1 MPETRR
7 ISTRSTRAEPAP
19 ALTPAPKKR
28 KSTHVSS
35 ALRPTPAGDSQ
46 AVLSPQS
53 VEDTLP
59 SRIDENSALPT
70 LHSGSVI
77 GGNTQLQSIAESGVL
92 AASLNR
98 SRNAWLND
106 GLFDRFW
113 SKPAKK
119 KKGEVQEVS
128 GPPKDCMHL
137 IGTCQLVIEPHT
149 FDVKLFGIHE
159 WRMNDQAPL
168 DAPARPAPMMTPTH
182 STFAPAPSWPHQAT
196 PAKPPNPAASTPGTS
211 MFSSTPSFNTQAD
224 IKPPPPGANVPAA
237 LLNGA
242 GSPPSTLQGTEAA
255 RIKSQTPQPTSTQSA
270 PQVAQPSPVV
280 NPAQDPVI
288 QMLAQRASMDPA
300 LKSLMKIVASGSATP
315 VQLREFQTHIDEL
328 NAIVQRQRFG
338 ASMSNNM
345 YNTPGGPPRFSQTPG
360 SGMMRPSPSG
370 GTPLFSS
377 SKPGSATNF
386 TTPAK
391 TSKLLS
397 SMATKSNIIGLAIE
411 FVGSNGDRYHFPRHS
426 ILEFAPN
433 AMCILA
439 SFLVVKKV
447 PPTIGKRG
455 SGALGIGTPARGK
468 KKVTKADD
476 AGQRPTGPM
485 VDEVDR
491 YKDSFHQPVTMRI
504 IAEKATTL
512 QEISRTVSSY
522 EEAKRYMDD
531 IMSRTKR
538 AEDVILAMRLPVH
551 SSGGGDGNE
560 VDTGSP
566 APSTPTD
573 RRMSVLATGLV
584 EGKKARKS
592 KIEEYCQYCFAVVPA
607 ATAAGNPDP
616 VACEAC
622 APLLQRNTFLKHAR
636 PAHYNDRKSEGPKAL
651 MLNCEIF

>member
-1 MPETRR
+1 MPELRR

-19 ALTPAPKKR
+19 VPTPAPKKR

-35 ALRPTPAGDSQ
+35 SLRSTPAGDSPTTFS
-46 AVLSPQS
+46 AQS

-59 SRIDENSALPT
+59 NRIDENSALPT
-70 LHSGSVI
+70 LHPGSVI
-77 GGNTQLQSIAESGVL
+77 GVNTQLQSIAESGVL

-128 GPPKDCMHL
+128 GPPKDCMNL
-137 IGTCQLVIEPHT
+137 IGTCQFVIEPHT

-159 WRMNDQAPL
+159 WRIHDHALLN
-168 DAPARPAPMMTPTH
+168 APARPASTMTPTH
-182 STFAPAPSWPHQAT
+182 PTPSPAPSWPHQAT
-196 PAKPPNPAASTPGTS
+196 PAKPSNPTMSTPGTS
-211 MFSSTPSFNTQAD
+211 MFSSTPSFSAQAD
-224 IKPPPPGANVPAA
+224 VKPPPPSSKVSTA
-237 LLNGA
+237 LPNGA
-242 GSPPSTLQGTEAA
+242 GSPPSTQQGTEAS
-255 RIKSQTPQPTSTQSA
+255 KSQTPQPMSTQST

-315 VQLREFQTHIDEL
+315 GQLREFQTHIDEL

-345 YNTPGGPPRFSQTPG
+345 FNTPGGPPRFSQNPG
-360 SGMMRPSPSG
+360 PGMMRPSPSG

-391 TSKLLS
+391 TSKVSS

-439 SFLVVKKV
+439 SFLVVKKI
-447 PPTIGKRG
+447 PATIGKSG
-455 SGALGIGTPARGK
+455 SGAVGTGTPAK
-468 KKVTKADD
+468 AKDKVVKAED
-476 AGQRPTGPM
+476 AGQGAKI
-485 VDEVDR
+485 DEADR
-491 YKDSFHQPVTMRI
+491 YKDAFHQPVTMRI

-531 IMSRTKR
+531 IMSRTQR
-538 AEDVILAMRLPVH
+538 ADDVILAMRLPVH
-551 SSGGGDGNE
+551 SSGGGDGSE

-573 RRMSVLATGLV
+573 RRMSVLGTGVV
-584 EGKKARKS
+584 EGRKTRKS

-607 ATAAGNPDP
+607 ATAAAGHPEQ

-622 APLLQRNTFLKHAR
+622 APLLQKNGLLKHAR
-636 PAHYNDRKSEGPKAL
+636 PAHYNDRKSVGPKAL
-651 MLNCEIF
+651 MLNYEIF